1 MEERGVWAGVEA
13 ADEAAD
19 EVVFLEDLKKGMAV
33 IVGLACEVLL
43 VGLSWLVGC
52 C

>member
-19 EVVFLEDLKKGMAV
+19 EVAFLEDLKKGMTV
-33 IVGLACEVLL
+33 IVGSVCEVLL
-43 VGLSWLVGC
+43 VGFSWLVGGC
-52 C
+52 